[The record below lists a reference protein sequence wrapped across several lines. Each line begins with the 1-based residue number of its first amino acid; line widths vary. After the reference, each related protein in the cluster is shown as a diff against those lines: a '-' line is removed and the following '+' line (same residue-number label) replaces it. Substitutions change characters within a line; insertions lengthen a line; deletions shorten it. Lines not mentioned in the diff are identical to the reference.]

1 MTAEKPS
8 SRSAIGMLILIFGLT
23 AYVFL
28 AAVVGEFLGDMSLV
42 IQTIYYLIA
51 GLLWIWPVKKL
62 IYWMGGKKA

>member
-8 SRSAIGMLILIFGLT
+8 SRSAIGMLILIFGLM

-28 AAVVGEFLGDMSLV
+28 AAAVGEFLGGMSLV